1 MFIFGYYCYSFYIAS
16 IFIEKGKENPSNNY
30 KRYDTGQLQAVLV
43 SFMMGMMMLFGLTP
57 NIQALVKAKVVGHTI
72 FDVLERVP
80 AIKDHAKCVDNFEI
94 GHSIKFDRVSFKYPT
109 AKEESKNVLNQIS
122 FAIRAGETTAIV
134 GPSGSGKST
143 IVQMIERFYDPLE
156 GDISFDST
164 NIKDIQLKTLR
175 ESIGYVS

>member
-1 MFIFGYYCYSFYIAS
+1 
-16 IFIEKGKENPSNNY
+16 
-30 KRYDTGQLQAVLV
+30 
-43 SFMMGMMMLFGLTP
+43 MMGMMMLFGLTP

-80 AIKDHAKCVDNFEI
+80 AIKDHEKCLETFEI
-94 GHSIKFDRVSFKYPT
+94 SNSVKFEKVSFKYPT
-109 AKEESKNVLNQIS
+109 AKEDSRNVLDKIS
-122 FAIRAGETTAIV
+122 FSIKAGETTAIV

-156 GDISFDST
+156 GDISFDSV
-164 NIKDIQLKTLR
+164 NIKDIRLKTLR